1 MSDHQFS
8 YCLNTSTIR
17 SKGASVLEYI
27 DIAADAGYEGI
38 EPWVQEID
46 AWVADGGTLEQI
58 RERAESRSL
67 HIVNVIAFFEWA
79 VPEENRRTKALD
91 EAKRCFDMA
100 EILGSTFVAAAPSG
114 IHDRKVDPFSVA
126 ERFATLTDTVAG
138 YSATPLLEFWG
149 VAKTLGTTGEVLLV
163 AAESGLS
170 DVKMLADVFHMYKGS
185 GHHTGFEHFGPE
197 RLGLVHV
204 NDYPAAPNRA
214 AIQDEHRVYPGDGI
228 APWDQIAVDLKK
240 LNYQG
245 MLSLE
250 LFNPS
255 YWAEGPIAVAQ
266 KGIEKLKACIER

>member
-1 MSDHQFS
+1 MSDDEYT
-8 YCLNTSTIR
+8 YCLNTSSIR
-17 SKGASVLEYI
+17 SKGASVLDYI
-27 DIAADAGYEGI
+27 DIAANAGYEGI

-46 AWVADGGTLEQI
+46 SFVSRGGTLEQI
-58 RERAESRSL
+58 RERAEARRL

-79 VPEENRRTKALD
+79 VPEEDRRIKALE
-91 EAKRCFDMA
+91 EANRCFEMA
-100 EILGSTFVAAAPSG
+100 EVLGSTFVAVAPSG
-114 IHDRKVDPFSVA
+114 IHDREVDLFSVS
-126 ERFATLTDTVAG
+126 ERFAALSDTVAG

-163 AAESGLS
+163 AAESGLQ
-170 DVKMLADVFHMYKGS
+170 DVKILADVFHMYKGS
-185 GHHTGFEHFGPE
+185 GHHMGFEHFGPG

-204 NDYPAAPNRA
+204 NDYPAVPNRE
-214 AIQDEHRVYPGDGI
+214 AIQDEDRVYPGDGI
-228 APWDQIAVDLKK
+228 APWDRIVTDLKK

-255 YWAEGPIAVAQ
+255 YWADGPVAVAQ